1 MKLKNTILYLAAL
14 SLFSCEM
21 KDEIFDKNGISGDVG
36 YLNLAVSVQN
46 KATKSAEDEG
56 INNNSPVSADDFN
69 VEISNSEGIVKK
81 FESYSELPETIELPE
96 GSYTVK
102 AHTPGEILPQMS
114 EPYYNGETIL
124 NITKDKETTAD
135 VTCTMQNTRI
145 QLVYGETFA
154 TVFKTWNITVSDG
167 SGNIL
172 SFDETN
178 TTPAAVYWLI
188 ADEVSEIKVH
198 IDAKLPDGGVVS
210 EDRVITK
217 PEDAESDF
225 WAGSD
230 ALTITMEPGKPTDPD
245 NPSGVTIDVEVNIT
259 FTDSEVTE
267 NIPVEG
273 GNDGGEEG
281 GDPTEPG
288 EGEDSGPTIVF
299 PKNNYILPD
308 EKGLSADAVISAS
321 AGLKSVVVKIIPG
334 NTSFEEALRLLPNA
348 GNSDEDKKK
357 LDLIAGVE
365 LVDNTLLPDIIKM
378 AIQGVNIPKL
388 VSDPVTT
395 RYTFPV
401 GSFFDALAGL
411 GTTGVDGKPSSHS
424 FAITV
429 EDMNGETT
437 SSVLSVSVK

>member
-21 KDEIFDKNGISGDVG
+21 KDEIFNKNEISGDVG

-102 AHTPGEILPQMS
+102 AHTPGEILPQMP
-114 EPYYNGETIL
+114 EPYYNGETLL

-167 SGNIL
+167 TGNIL

-198 IDAKLPDGGVVS
+198 IEAKLPDGGVIS

-230 ALTITMEPGKPTDPD
+230 ALTITMEPGKPTNPD

-273 GNDGGEEG
+273 GNDGGE
-281 GDPTEPG
+281 G
-288 EGEDSGPTIVF
+288 EGDNSAAGPTLSGEYLNKTVTYDKGSDKPF
-299 PKNNYILPD
+299 PDVSVEMNVPGIIKNVMIKATTSDEELGEILAGMRFMDKPD
-308 EKGLSADAVISAS
+308 GVDLVGNSDLGSLFDLPTNSDYYKFTLGELGGMLTV
-321 AGLKSVVVKIIPG
+321 GQHTFTVKIIDQNNKEAIG
-334 NTSFEEALRLLPNA
+334 SLSF
-348 GNSDEDKKK
+348 
-357 LDLIAGVE
+357 
-365 LVDNTLLPDIIKM
+365 DITDST
-378 AIQGVNIPKL
+378 AN
-388 VSDPVTT
+388 
-395 RYTFPV
+395 
-401 GSFFDALAGL
+401 
-411 GTTGVDGKPSSHS
+411 
-424 FAITV
+424 
-429 EDMNGETT
+429 
-437 SSVLSVSVK
+437 